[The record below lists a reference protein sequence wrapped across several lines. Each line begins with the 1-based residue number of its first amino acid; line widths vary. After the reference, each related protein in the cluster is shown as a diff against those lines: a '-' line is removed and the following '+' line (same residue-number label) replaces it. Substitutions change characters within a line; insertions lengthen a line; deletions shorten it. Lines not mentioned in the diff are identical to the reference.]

1 MKNSQRSALDREP
14 VLAKAKAA
22 AEPYDFCIIGGGA
35 TGLGTA
41 VDAAARGYRVL
52 LVERGDFAQGTS
64 ARSTKLVHGGVRY
77 LQQGNIALVREA
89 LRERG
94 RMARNAPHLVKE
106 TAFVIPGFNY
116 WQIPFYGL
124 GMKVYDLLAGRL
136 GLSPSRIVGPA
147 EVKRRLPTISDNKLR
162 GGIIYSDGQFDDARM
177 AINLARTAA
186 ESGAHMLNYVRCTGL
201 LKERGQVTGVTL
213 CDGETGET
221 FSVHAKSVI
230 NATGVFVDHV
240 RSMEDPETEPMV
252 LPSQGVHFVLPRRFL
267 PGNDALMIPKTSD
280 GRVLFA
286 IPWCDHVILGTT
298 DTPVG
303 AITPEPR
310 ALPEEIAFLLEHAA
324 RYLNCAPRPEDVLS
338 VFAGLRPLVRPPKA
352 KRGGTAAIS
361 RDHTI
366 TIGPGG
372 LVTITGGKWTS
383 YRKMAADV
391 VEVAL
396 RAREQS
402 VPPCCTESLRI
413 HGWTDRPADEPRWRH
428 YGSDAE
434 AIRALG
440 EDEKIHPAFD
450 LTAAEVRWF
459 VREEMARTVEDVL
472 LRRSRCLLFDA
483 RRSTEAA
490 PRVARLMAAEL
501 GRDPAWEETQ
511 VAAYRLTA
519 ENYFFPLPGAPSP
532 G

>member
-1 MKNSQRSALDREP
+1 MEKVQATSA
-14 VLAKAKAA
+14 
-22 AEPYDFCIIGGGA
+22 PYDFCIIGGGA
-35 TGLGTA
+35 TGLGAA
-41 VDAAARGYRVL
+41 VDAAARGYSVL

-106 TAFVIPGFNY
+106 TAFIIPGFHY

-136 GLSPSRIVGPA
+136 GLSPSRILNPA
-147 EVKRRLPTISDNKLR
+147 EVKRRLPTIAAEKLC
-162 GGIIYSDGQFDDARM
+162 GGVVYSDGQFDDARM
-177 AINLARTAA
+177 AINLARTATEA
-186 ESGAHMLNYVRCTGL
+186 GAHVLNYVRCTGL
-201 LKERGQVTGVTL
+201 LKDHGKVSGVSL
-213 CDGETGET
+213 NDGETGGLFE
-221 FSVHAKSVI
+221 VRAKSVI
-230 NATGVFVDHV
+230 NATGVFVDDL
-240 RSMEDPETEPMV
+240 RSMEDPAGQPMV
-252 LPSQGVHFVLPRRFL
+252 LPSQGIHFVLPRRFL
-267 PGNDALMIPKTSD
+267 PGEDALMIPKTSD

-303 AITPEPR
+303 EVSAEPR
-310 ALPEEIAFLLEHAA
+310 ALPEEITFLLEHAA
-324 RYLNCAPRPEDVLS
+324 RYLSCAPQAEDVLS

-352 KRGGTAAIS
+352 QRGNTATIS

-366 TIGPGG
+366 TVGPGG
-372 LVTITGGKWTS
+372 MVSITGGKWTS

-396 RAREQS
+396 QARGQDA
-402 VPPCCTESLRI
+402 PPCGTESLRI
-413 HGWTDRPADEPRWRH
+413 HGWTDRPAPEPRLRH
-428 YGSDAE
+428 YGADAE

-440 EDEKIHPAFD
+440 EEEKIHPAFD
-450 LTAAEVRWF
+450 LTVAEVRWF

-472 LRRSRCLLFDA
+472 LRRSHCLLFDA
-483 RRSTEAA
+483 RQSTAAA
-490 PRVARLMAAEL
+490 PRVAQIMAAEL
-501 GRDPAWEETQ
+501 RRDTAWEEAQ
-511 VAAYRLTA
+511 VIAYRRTA
-519 ENYFFPLPGAPSP
+519 ENYFFPLPGETTPAPAGP
-532 G
+532 GPAFSAR